1 MDTRT
6 GFSVIARLQSV
17 AYALNGIGF
26 MLRHQ
31 HNAWLHLAASV
42 IVVGLAWALGVS
54 AGDWRWL
61 IVAMAM
67 VWVAETF
74 NTAVE
79 YLCNVVS
86 PQYSEAVKRTKDF
99 AAGAVLICAAA
110 AVVIG
115 LTTLWPY
122 LV

>member
-1 MDTRT
+1 
-6 GFSVIARLQSV
+6 V

-42 IVVGLAWALGVS
+42 LVVGVAWMLGVS
-54 AGDWRWL
+54 AGDWRWI
-61 IVAMAM
+61 IVAIAM

-86 PQYSEAVKRTKDF
+86 PEYSEAVKRTKDI

-122 LV
+122 IL